1 MRRSRPLTEAHPE
14 LLVIDIPGLSRE
26 YRVESWH
33 PSRSQHRRLSGLPWV
48 SVLDVFSVI
57 LVGFLWPAVR
67 SFQNLLSSLG
77 DSKHLLGEG
86 ECSPN
91 DRNGNRARPHYIPE
105 GYAGPLGWVRVVAS
119 RLLSL
124 RLMRRPE
131 SVLVL
136 PPYGIQL
143 ETHRGLP
150 SLPFFV
156 SRRFIPLTE
165 VQDVLI
171 NEGLRRWDVRY
182 YLAVLCSP
190 RQGEQHLEVA
200 YEVE

>member
-1 MRRSRPLTEAHPE
+1 MRRSRPLTETHPE
-14 LLVIDIPGLSRE
+14 LLVIETPGLSRE
-26 YRVESWH
+26 YRVENRH
-33 PSRSQHRRLSGLPWV
+33 PSRSQHRRRLSDLPWV
-48 SVLDVFSVI
+48 DAFSVI
-57 LVGFLWPAVR
+57 LVGLLWPSVKGNAALMVATGICLG
-67 SFQNLLSSLG
+67 LLIYWKVTQVL
-77 DSKHLLGEG
+77 
-86 ECSPN
+86 
-91 DRNGNRARPHYIPE
+91 
-105 GYAGPLGWVRVVAS
+105 W
-119 RLLSL
+119 
-124 RLMRRPE
+124 E

-182 YLAVLCSP
+182 YLAVLYSP
-190 RQGEQHLEVA
+190 RQGEQRLEVA
-200 YEVE
+200 YENMLPRFPVLNMVYHGIHECLHNGTGDVQIS